1 MRPLQLTMAGFGP
14 YAGVQVLDFDRL
26 GSSGLYLITGDTGA
40 GKTTIFDAITF
51 ALFGEASGN
60 NRDSSMLRSKYAKD
74 DAPTYVELT
83 FSYDGKVYT
92 VNRHPKYERAKTRG
106 TGTTTKPAGAE
117 LTYPDG
123 RQVTKNGEVDAAIRE
138 IIGLTREQFSQ
149 IAMISQGDFRKL
161 LQAETSERQKIFR
174 DIFKTDFYV
183 MLQNQL
189 KERTGEIRTQR
200 EQASQSIQQYINGM
214 TCDEDSVY
222 ALDAQKAKNG
232 ELPVT
237 EVMELLRTLLA
248 EDQKEESQLEAALD
262 TVEKALEQITSKLTQ
277 AETYETNKAVLAKR
291 VAEEAMLTVAFE
303 TAKATLDAAQ
313 KTVPAQEK
321 IQSKIAEME
330 LLLPSYDELDTHTAA
345 LAAAQTD
352 LAGAHAAQESAAKE
366 KNDLTTG
373 ITELRAEQKDLADVS
388 AEKEKLAAQLQQL
401 GDRQKQFVDF
411 LSGMEGLTRE
421 RAELAK
427 RQEDYLKAEEASSE
441 LLREYEVKERAF
453 LREQA
458 GIMASGLTAGMACP
472 VCGSTEHPQL
482 AVLAEDAPAEAD
494 VKKAKA
500 EYDRAQDK
508 TKKASNEAQKL
519 KGTVGTTEEILAKE
533 IDSLIPGISL
543 EDSTKVAEEQ
553 ENLLAVQIKK
563 LDARIAELAKKIARR
578 EELDTLLPE
587 KELLLRAA
595 EETITVKTAEIASL
609 TAKTESSEAQI
620 HALRNKLAF
629 SDKATAE
636 AEISNLREESD
647 KLRQNLKTAETAYN
661 QSKENLAGIRGT
673 IEQLHRQLENGTDI
687 DTEQLQAKKD
697 EYVSQKAVA
706 MAKQKNVH
714 ASISANKSALEGIS
728 SKAAEIEVLDK
739 KYAWMKALSDT
750 ANGSV
755 YGKDKVMLETYIQT
769 TYFERILARANIR
782 LQKMSGGQYDLK
794 RREEADNKK
803 SQSGLEL
810 DIIDHINTT
819 ERSVNTLSGGEAFL
833 ASLALALGLS
843 DEVQM
848 STGIHLD
855 TLFVDEGFG
864 SLDSEALSK
873 AYNTLADRGQPPGGH
888 YLPCSGAEGEDRQAD
903 RGEKRKDRREPGGN
917 VHIEYKSKEMHH
929 PDCWRGASLFAFMH
943 FG

>member
-1 MRPLQLTMAGFGP
+1 MRPLKLKMVGFGP
-14 YAGVQVLDFDRL
+14 YAGVQELDFDRL

-60 NRDSSMLRSKYAKD
+60 NRNPSMLRSKYAKED
-74 DAPTYVELT
+74 MPTRVELT
-83 FSYDGKVYT
+83 FAYSGKVYT
-92 VNRHPKYERAKTRG
+92 VTRNPTYERAKIKG
-106 TGTTTKPAGAE
+106 TGTTTESAGAE

-161 LQAETSERQKIFR
+161 LQADTKERQEIFR

-183 MLQNQL
+183 LLQNQL
-189 KERTGEIRTQR
+189 KEKAGEVRGQR
-200 EQASQSIQQYINGM
+200 DQASQSIRQYINGV

-222 ALDAQKAKNG
+222 ALDVQKAKNG
-232 ELPVT
+232 ELPIT
-237 EVMELLRTLLA
+237 EVMELLRTLLEQDRQA
-248 EDQKEESQLEAALD
+248 ELTLEAELAAA
-262 TVEKALEQITSKLTQ
+262 EKELEQITSQLTQ
-277 AETYETNKAVLAKR
+277 AEEYEAAKTALAKR
-291 VAEEAMLTVAFE
+291 VADEAALSAQLE
-303 TAKATLDAAQ
+303 IARDALSAAQ
-313 KTVPAQEK
+313 ETVPEQEGL
-321 IQSKIAEME
+321 QSRITETE
-330 LLLPSYDELDTHTAA
+330 LLLPSYDELEVYTAA

-366 KNDLTTG
+366 KNNLTTE
-373 ITELRAEQKDLADVS
+373 ITGLRAEQKDLADVS

-411 LSGMEGLTRE
+411 LSGMEGLARE
-421 RAELAK
+421 QAELAK
-427 RQEDYLKAEEASSE
+427 RQEEYLKAEETSSE

-458 GIMASGLTAGMACP
+458 GIMASSLTAGMACP
-472 VCGSTEHPQL
+472 VCGSIEHPHL
-482 AVLAEDAPAEAD
+482 AVLAEDAPTEAD

-508 TKKASNEAQKL
+508 TKKASNEAQKR

-533 IDSLIPGISL
+533 IDSLIPGTPL
-543 EDSTKVAEEQ
+543 EDSAKAAEEQ
-553 ENLLAVQIKK
+553 ENLLAAQIEGLNVQI
-563 LDARIAELAKKIARR
+563 AALAKKMARR
-578 EELDTLLPE
+578 EELDVLLPK

-609 TAKTESSEAQI
+609 TAKTESSEVQI

-673 IEQLHRQLENGTDI
+673 IEQLHKQLENGTDI
-687 DTEQLQAKKD
+687 DAEQLQAKKD

-706 MAKQKNVH
+706 IAKQKNVH

-728 SKAAEIEVLDK
+728 GKAAEIEVLDK

-755 YGKDKVMLETYIQT
+755 SGKDRVMLETYIQT

-873 AYNTLADRGQPPGGH
+873 AYNTLAG
-888 YLPCSGAEGEDRQAD
+888 LTEGNRLVGIISHVVELKEKIDKQIVVKKEKT
-903 RGEKRKDRREPGGN
+903 GESRAT
-917 VHIEYKSKEMHH
+917 II
-929 PDCWRGASLFAFMH
+929 A
-943 FG
+943 

>member
-1 MRPLQLTMAGFGP
+1 MRPLKLKMVGFGP
-14 YAGVQVLDFDRL
+14 YAGVQELDFDRL

-60 NRDSSMLRSKYAKD
+60 NRNPSMLRSKYAKED
-74 DAPTYVELT
+74 MPTRVELT
-83 FSYDGKVYT
+83 FAYSGKVYT
-92 VNRHPKYERAKTRG
+92 VTRNPTYERAKIKG
-106 TGTTTKPAGAE
+106 TGTTTESAGAE

-161 LQAETSERQKIFR
+161 LQADTKERQEIFR
-174 DIFKTDFYV
+174 DIFKTDLYV
-183 MLQNQL
+183 LLQNQL
-189 KERTGEIRTQR
+189 KEKAGEVRGQR
-200 EQASQSIQQYINGM
+200 DQASQSIRQYINGV

-222 ALDAQKAKNG
+222 ALDVQKAKNG
-232 ELPVT
+232 ELPIT
-237 EVMELLRTLLA
+237 EVMELLRTLLEQDRQA
-248 EDQKEESQLEAALD
+248 ELTLEAELAAA
-262 TVEKALEQITSKLTQ
+262 EKELEQITSQLTQ
-277 AETYETNKAVLAKR
+277 AEAYEAAKTALAKR
-291 VAEEAMLTVAFE
+291 VADEAALSAQLE
-303 TAKATLDAAQ
+303 IARDALSAAQ
-313 KTVPAQEK
+313 ETVPEQEGL
-321 IQSKIAEME
+321 QSRITETE
-330 LLLPSYDELDTHTAA
+330 LLLPSYDELEVYTAA

-366 KNDLTTG
+366 KNNLTTE
-373 ITELRAEQKDLADVS
+373 ITGLRAEQKDLADVS

-411 LSGMEGLTRE
+411 LSGMEGLARE
-421 RAELAK
+421 QAELAK

-472 VCGSTEHPQL
+472 VCGSVEHPRL
-482 AVLAEDAPAEAD
+482 AVLAEDAPTEAD
-494 VKKAKA
+494 VKAAKAK
-500 EYDRAQDK
+500 YDTAQRRANE
-508 TKKASNEAQKL
+508 ASNEAQKR

-533 IDSLIPGISL
+533 IDSLIPGTPL
-543 EDSTKVAEEQ
+543 EDSAKAAEEQ
-553 ENLLAVQIKK
+553 ENLLAAQIEGLNVQIAALTKK
-563 LDARIAELAKKIARR
+563 MARR
-578 EELDTLLPE
+578 EELDILLPE

-595 EETITVKTAEIASL
+595 EETIAMKTAEIASL
-609 TAKTESSEAQI
+609 TAKAESSEAQI
-620 HALRNKLAF
+620 HVLRNKLVF

-673 IEQLHRQLENGTDI
+673 IEQLHKQLENGTDI
-687 DTEQLQAKKD
+687 DAEQLQAKKD
-697 EYVSQKAVA
+697 EYVSQKAVS
-706 MAKQKNVH
+706 MAKQKIVH
-714 ASISANKSALEGIS
+714 TRISTNETALQGVSA
-728 SKAAEIEVLDK
+728 KAAEVERLDK
-739 KYAWMKALSDT
+739 KYVWMKALSDT

-755 YGKDKVMLETYIQT
+755 SGKDRVMLETYIQT

-873 AYNTLADRGQPPGGH
+873 AYNTLAGLTEGNRMVGIISH
-888 YLPCSGAEGEDRQAD
+888 VAELKEKIDKQIVVKKEKTGESRA
-903 RGEKRKDRREPGGN
+903 E
-917 VHIEYKSKEMHH
+917 IIM
-929 PDCWRGASLFAFMH
+929 
-943 FG
+943 

>member
-1 MRPLQLTMAGFGP
+1 MRPLKLKMVGFGP
-14 YAGVQVLDFDRL
+14 YAGVQELDFDRL

-60 NRDSSMLRSKYAKD
+60 NRNPSMLRSKYAKED
-74 DAPTYVELT
+74 MPTRVELT
-83 FSYDGKVYT
+83 FAYGGKVYT
-92 VNRHPKYERAKTRG
+92 VTRNPTYERAKTKG
-106 TGTTTKPAGAE
+106 TGTTTESAGAE

-123 RQVTKNGEVDAAIRE
+123 RQITKRGEVDAAIRE
-138 IIGLTREQFSQ
+138 IVGLTREQFSQ

-189 KERTGEIRTQR
+189 KEKAGEVRGQR
-200 EQASQSIQQYINGM
+200 DQASQSIRQYINGV

-237 EVMELLRTLLA
+237 EVIELFRTLLEQDQQA
-248 EDQKEESQLEAALD
+248 ELALEAELAA
-262 TVEKALEQITSKLTQ
+262 VEKELEQITSQLTQ
-277 AETYETNKAVLAKR
+277 AEAYEAAKTALAER
-291 VAEEAMLTVAFE
+291 VAEETMLTVALE
-303 TAKATLDAAQ
+303 TAKAALDAAQ
-313 KTVPAQEK
+313 KTVPEQEK
-321 IQSKIAEME
+321 LQSKIAEME

-366 KNDLTTG
+366 KNDLTIG

-388 AEKEKLAAQLQQL
+388 AEKEKLAARLQQL

-458 GIMASGLTAGMACP
+458 GIMASGLTAGMPCP
-472 VCGSTEHPQL
+472 VCGSVEHPQL
-482 AVLAEDAPAEAD
+482 AVLAEDAPTEAN
-494 VKKAKA
+494 VKAAKAK
-500 EYDRAQDK
+500 YDTAQRRANE
-508 TKKASNEAQKL
+508 ASNEAQKR
-519 KGTVGTTEEILAKE
+519 KGMVDTTEGALAKE
-533 IDSLIPGISL
+533 LDSLIPGISL
-543 EDSTKVAEEQ
+543 ADGAKAAEEQ
-553 ENLLAVQIKK
+553 ENLLAMQIEGLNVQIAALTKK
-563 LDARIAELAKKIARR
+563 MARR
-578 EELDTLLPE
+578 EELDILLPE

-595 EETITVKTAEIASL
+595 EETIAMKTAEIASL
-609 TAKTESSEAQI
+609 TAKAESSEAQI
-620 HALRNKLAF
+620 HVLRNKLVF

-673 IEQLHRQLENGTDI
+673 IEQLHKQLENGTDI
-687 DTEQLQAKKD
+687 DAEQLQAKKD
-697 EYVSQKAVA
+697 EYVSQKAVS
-706 MAKQKNVH
+706 MAKQKIVH
-714 ASISANKSALEGIS
+714 TRISTNETALQGVSA
-728 SKAAEIEVLDK
+728 KAAEVERLDK
-739 KYAWMKALSDT
+739 KYVWMKALSDT

-755 YGKDKVMLETYIQT
+755 SGKDRVMLETYIQT

-794 RREEADNKK
+794 RREKADNKQ
-803 SQSGLEL
+803 SLSGLEL

-873 AYNTLADRGQPPGGH
+873 AYNTLAGLTEGNRLVGIISH
-888 YLPCSGAEGEDRQAD
+888 VAELKEKIDKQIVVKKEKTGESRAT
-903 RGEKRKDRREPGGN
+903 
-917 VHIEYKSKEMHH
+917 II
-929 PDCWRGASLFAFMH
+929 A
-943 FG
+943 

>member
-1 MRPLQLTMAGFGP
+1 MRPLKLKMVGFGP
-14 YAGVQVLDFDRL
+14 YAGVQELDFDRL

-60 NRDSSMLRSKYAKD
+60 NRNPSMLRSKYAKED
-74 DAPTYVELT
+74 MPTRVELT
-83 FSYDGKVYT
+83 FAYGGKVYT
-92 VNRHPKYERAKTRG
+92 VTRNPTYERAKIKG
-106 TGTTTKPAGAE
+106 TGTTTESAGAE

-161 LQAETSERQKIFR
+161 LQADTKERQEIFR
-174 DIFKTDFYV
+174 DIFKTDLYV
-183 MLQNQL
+183 LLQNQL
-189 KERTGEIRTQR
+189 KEKAGEVRGQR
-200 EQASQSIQQYINGM
+200 DQASQSIRQYINGV

-237 EVMELLRTLLA
+237 EVIELFRTLLEQDRQA
-248 EDQKEESQLEAALD
+248 ELALEAELAA
-262 TVEKALEQITSKLTQ
+262 VEKELEQITSQLTQ
-277 AETYETNKAVLAKR
+277 AEAYEAAKTVLAER
-291 VAEEAMLTVAFE
+291 VAEEAALSAQLE
-303 TAKATLDAAQ
+303 IARDALSAAQ
-313 KTVPAQEK
+313 ETVPEQEGM
-321 IQSKIAEME
+321 QSRITETE
-330 LLLPSYDELDTHTAA
+330 LLLPSYDELEAYRAA
-345 LAAAQTD
+345 RAAAQAE
-352 LAGAHAAQESAAKE
+352 LAKAQTTQENAVKE
-366 KNDLTTG
+366 KNNLTTE
-373 ITELRAEQKDLADVS
+373 ITGLRTEQKDLADVS

-411 LSGMEGLTRE
+411 LSGMEGLARE
-421 RAELAK
+421 QAELAK
-427 RQEDYLKAEEASSE
+427 RQEEYLKAEETSSE

-458 GIMASGLTAGMACP
+458 GIMASSLTAGMACP
-472 VCGSTEHPQL
+472 VCGSIEHPHL
-482 AVLAEDAPAEAD
+482 AVLAEDAPTEAD

-500 EYDRAQDK
+500 KYDTAQRRANE
-508 TKKASNEAQKL
+508 ASNEAQKR
-519 KGTVGTTEEILAKE
+519 KGIVDTTEEALAKE
-533 IDSLIPGISL
+533 LDSLIPGISL
-543 EDSTKVAEEQ
+543 ADGAKAAEEQ
-553 ENLLAVQIKK
+553 ENLLAVQIEGLNVQIVALTKK
-563 LDARIAELAKKIARR
+563 MARR
-578 EELDTLLPE
+578 EELDVLLPK

-609 TAKTESSEAQI
+609 TAKAESSEAQI

-629 SDKATAE
+629 PDKAAAE
-636 AEISNLREESD
+636 AEISALRAESD
-647 KLRQNLKTAETAYN
+647 KLRQNLQTAETAHN
-661 QSKENLAGIRGT
+661 QCKENLAGVRGT
-673 IEQLHRQLENGTDI
+673 IEQLHKQLEGGVDI
-687 DTEQLQAKKD
+687 DTVQLRTKKD
-697 EYVSQKAVA
+697 EYAAQKTVV
-706 MAKQKNVH
+706 MAKQKIVH
-714 ASISANKSALEGIS
+714 TRISANETALQGVSA
-728 SKAAEIEVLDK
+728 KAAEVERLDK
-739 KYAWMKALSDT
+739 KYVWMKALSDT

-755 YGKDKVMLETYIQT
+755 SGKDRVMLETYIQT

-794 RREEADNKK
+794 RREKADNKQ

-864 SLDSEALSK
+864 SLDSESLSK
-873 AYNTLADRGQPPGGH
+873 AYSTLAGLTEGNRLVGIISH
-888 YLPCSGAEGEDRQAD
+888 VAELKEKIDKQIVVKKEKTGESRA
-903 RGEKRKDRREPGGN
+903 ELC
-917 VHIEYKSKEMHH
+917 I
-929 PDCWRGASLFAFMH
+929 
-943 FG
+943 

>member
-1 MRPLQLTMAGFGP
+1 MRPLKLKMVGFGP
-14 YAGVQVLDFDRL
+14 YAGVQELDFDCL

-60 NRDSSMLRSKYAKD
+60 NRNPSMLRSKYAKED
-74 DAPTYVELT
+74 MPTRVELT
-83 FSYDGKVYT
+83 FAYSGKVYT
-92 VNRHPKYERAKTRG
+92 VTRNPTYERAKTKG
-106 TGTTTKPAGAE
+106 TGTTTESAGAE

-123 RQVTKNGEVDAAIRE
+123 RQITKRGEVDAAIRE
-138 IIGLTREQFSQ
+138 IVGLTREQFSQ

-189 KERTGEIRTQR
+189 KEKAGEVRGQR
-200 EQASQSIQQYINGM
+200 DQASQSIRQYINGV

-237 EVMELLRTLLA
+237 EVIELFRTLLEQDRQA
-248 EDQKEESQLEAALD
+248 ELALEADLAA
-262 TVEKALEQITSKLTQ
+262 VEKELEQITSQLTQ
-277 AETYETNKAVLAKR
+277 AEAYEAAKTVLAER
-291 VAEEAMLTVAFE
+291 VAEEAALSAQLE
-303 TAKATLDAAQ
+303 IARDALSAAQ
-313 KTVPAQEK
+313 ETVPEQEGM
-321 IQSKIAEME
+321 QSRITETE
-330 LLLPSYDELDTHTAA
+330 LLLPSYDELEAYRAA
-345 LAAAQTD
+345 RAAAQAE
-352 LAGAHAAQESAAKE
+352 LAKAQTTQENAAKE
-366 KNDLTTG
+366 KNDLTTE
-373 ITELRAEQKDLADVS
+373 ITGLRREQKDLADVS

-411 LSGMEGLTRE
+411 LSGMEGLARE
-421 RAELAK
+421 QAELAK
-427 RQEDYLKAEEASSE
+427 RQEDYLKAEETSSE
-441 LLREYEVKERAF
+441 LLREYEVQERAF

-458 GIMASGLTAGMACP
+458 GIMASSLTAGMACP
-472 VCGSTEHPQL
+472 VCGSIEHPHL
-482 AVLAEDAPAEAD
+482 AVLAEDAPTEAD

-533 IDSLIPGISL
+533 IDSLIPGTPL
-543 EDSTKVAEEQ
+543 EDSAKAAEEQ
-553 ENLLAVQIKK
+553 ENLLAAQIEGLNVQIAALTKK
-563 LDARIAELAKKIARR
+563 MVRR
-578 EELDTLLPE
+578 EELDVLLPK

-609 TAKTESSEAQI
+609 TAKAESSEAQI

-629 SDKATAE
+629 PDKAAAE
-636 AEISNLREESD
+636 AEISALRAESD
-647 KLRQNLKTAETAYN
+647 KLRQNLQTAETAHN
-661 QSKENLAGIRGT
+661 QCKENLAGVRGT
-673 IEQLHRQLENGTDI
+673 IEQLHKQLEGGVDI
-687 DTEQLQAKKD
+687 DTVQLRTKKD
-697 EYVSQKAVA
+697 EYAAQKAVV
-706 MAKQKNVH
+706 MAKQKIVH
-714 ASISANKSALEGIS
+714 TRISANETALQGVSA
-728 SKAAEIEVLDK
+728 KAAEVERLDK
-739 KYAWMKALSDT
+739 KYVWMKALSDT

-755 YGKDKVMLETYIQT
+755 SGKDRVMLETYIQT

-794 RREEADNKK
+794 RREKADNKQ

-864 SLDSEALSK
+864 SLDSESLSK
-873 AYNTLADRGQPPGGH
+873 AYNTLAGLTEGNRLVGIISH
-888 YLPCSGAEGEDRQAD
+888 VAELKEKIDKQIVVKKEKTGESRA
-903 RGEKRKDRREPGGN
+903 EII
-917 VHIEYKSKEMHH
+917 V
-929 PDCWRGASLFAFMH
+929 
-943 FG
+943 

>member
-1 MRPLQLTMAGFGP
+1 MRPLKLKMVGFGP
-14 YAGVQVLDFDRL
+14 YAGVQELDFDRL

-60 NRDSSMLRSKYAKD
+60 NRNPSMLRSKYAKED
-74 DAPTYVELT
+74 MPTRVELT
-83 FSYDGKVYT
+83 FAYSGKVYT
-92 VNRHPKYERAKTRG
+92 VTRNPTYERAKIKG
-106 TGTTTKPAGAE
+106 TGTTTESAGAE

-161 LQAETSERQKIFR
+161 LQADTKERQEIFR
-174 DIFKTDFYV
+174 DIFKTDLYV
-183 MLQNQL
+183 LLQNQL
-189 KERTGEIRTQR
+189 KEKAGEVRGQR
-200 EQASQSIQQYINGM
+200 DQASQSIRQYINGV

-237 EVMELLRTLLA
+237 EVIELFRTLLEQDRQA
-248 EDQKEESQLEAALD
+248 ELALEADLAA
-262 TVEKALEQITSKLTQ
+262 VEKELEQITSQLTQ
-277 AETYETNKAVLAKR
+277 AEAYESAKTVLAER
-291 VAEEAMLTVAFE
+291 VAEEAALSAQLE
-303 TAKATLDAAQ
+303 IARDALSAAQ
-313 KTVPAQEK
+313 ETVPEQEGL
-321 IQSKIAEME
+321 QSRITETE
-330 LLLPSYDELDTHTAA
+330 LLLPSYDELEAYRAA
-345 LAAAQTD
+345 RAAAQAE
-352 LAGAHAAQESAAKE
+352 LAKAQTTQENAVKE
-366 KNDLTTG
+366 KNDLTTE
-373 ITELRAEQKDLADVS
+373 ITGLRTEQKDLADVS

-411 LSGMEGLTRE
+411 LSGMEGLARE
-421 RAELAK
+421 QAELAK

-458 GIMASGLTAGMACP
+458 GIMASSLTAGMACP
-472 VCGSTEHPQL
+472 VCGSIEHPHP
-482 AVLAEDAPAEAD
+482 AVLAEDAPTEAD
-494 VKKAKA
+494 VKAAKA

-543 EDSTKVAEEQ
+543 EDSTKAAEEQ
-553 ENLLAVQIKK
+553 ENLLAVQIEG
-563 LDARIAELAKKIARR
+563 LNVQIAALAKKMARR
-578 EELDTLLPE
+578 EELDVLLPK

-609 TAKTESSEAQI
+609 TAKAESSEAQI

-629 SDKATAE
+629 PDKAAAE
-636 AEISNLREESD
+636 AEISALRAESD
-647 KLRQNLKTAETAYN
+647 KLRQNLQTAETAHN
-661 QSKENLAGIRGT
+661 QCKENLAGVRGT
-673 IEQLHRQLENGTDI
+673 IEQLHKQLEGGVDI
-687 DTEQLQAKKD
+687 DTVQLRTKKD
-697 EYVSQKAVA
+697 EYAAQKTVV
-706 MAKQKNVH
+706 MAKQKIVH
-714 ASISANKSALEGIS
+714 TRISTNETALQGVSA
-728 SKAAEIEVLDK
+728 KAAEVERLDK
-739 KYAWMKALSDT
+739 KYVWMKALSDT

-794 RREEADNKK
+794 RREKADNKQ
-803 SQSGLEL
+803 SLSGLEL

-873 AYNTLADRGQPPGGH
+873 AYNTLAGLTEGNRLVGIISH
-888 YLPCSGAEGEDRQAD
+888 VAELKEKIDKQIVVKKEKTGESRA
-903 RGEKRKDRREPGGN
+903 
-917 VHIEYKSKEMHH
+917 EM
-929 PDCWRGASLFAFMH
+929 CI
-943 FG
+943 

>member
-1 MRPLQLTMAGFGP
+1 MRPLKLKMVGFGP
-14 YAGVQVLDFDRL
+14 YAGVQELDFDRL

-60 NRDSSMLRSKYAKD
+60 NRNPSMLRSKYAKED
-74 DAPTYVELT
+74 MPTRVELT
-83 FSYDGKVYT
+83 FAYSGKVYT
-92 VNRHPKYERAKTRG
+92 VTRNPTYERAKIKG
-106 TGTTTKPAGAE
+106 TGTTTKSAGAE

-161 LQAETSERQKIFR
+161 LQADTKERQEIFR
-174 DIFKTDFYV
+174 DIFKTDLYV
-183 MLQNQL
+183 LLQNQL
-189 KERTGEIRTQR
+189 KEKAGEVRGQR
-200 EQASQSIQQYINGM
+200 DQASQSIRQYINGV

-237 EVMELLRTLLA
+237 EVIELFRTLLEQDRQA
-248 EDQKEESQLEAALD
+248 ELALEAELAA
-262 TVEKALEQITSKLTQ
+262 VEKELEQITSQLTQ
-277 AETYETNKAVLAKR
+277 AEAYEAAKTVLAER
-291 VAEEAMLTVAFE
+291 VAEEAMLTVALE
-303 TAKATLDAAQ
+303 TAKAALDAAQ
-313 KTVPAQEK
+313 KTVPEQEK
-321 IQSKIAEME
+321 LQSKIAEME

-411 LSGMEGLTRE
+411 LSGMEGLARE
-421 RAELAK
+421 QAELAK

-472 VCGSTEHPQL
+472 VCGSTEHPHL
-482 AVLAEDAPAEAD
+482 AVLAEDAPTEMD

-533 IDSLIPGISL
+533 IDGLIPGISL
-543 EDSTKVAEEQ
+543 EDSTKAAEEQ

-578 EELDTLLPE
+578 EELDALLPE

-595 EETITVKTAEIASL
+595 EETIAMKTAEIASL
-609 TAKTESSEAQI
+609 TAKAESSEAQI
-620 HALRNKLAF
+620 HVLRDKLAF
-629 SDKATAE
+629 PDKAAAE
-636 AEISNLREESD
+636 AEIGALREESD
-647 KLRQNLKTAETAYN
+647 KLRQNLKTAETAHN
-661 QSKENLAGIRGT
+661 QCKEKLAGVRGT
-673 IEQLHRQLENGTDI
+673 IEQLHKQLEGGVDI
-687 DTEQLQAKKD
+687 NTVQLRTKKD
-697 EYVSQKAVA
+697 EYAAQKTVV
-706 MAKQKNVH
+706 MAKQKIVH
-714 ASISANKSALEGIS
+714 TRISTNETALQGVSA
-728 SKAAEIEVLDK
+728 KAAEVERLDK
-739 KYAWMKALSDT
+739 KYVWMKALSDT

-864 SLDSEALSK
+864 SLDSEALNK
-873 AYNTLADRGQPPGGH
+873 AYNTLAGLTEGNRLVGIISH
-888 YLPCSGAEGEDRQAD
+888 VAELKEKIDKQIVVKKEKTGESRA
-903 RGEKRKDRREPGGN
+903 EII
-917 VHIEYKSKEMHH
+917 V
-929 PDCWRGASLFAFMH
+929 
-943 FG
+943 

>member
-1 MRPLQLTMAGFGP
+1 MRPLKLKMVGFGP
-14 YAGVQVLDFDRL
+14 YAGVQELDFDRL

-40 GKTTIFDAITF
+40 GKATIFDAITF

-60 NRDSSMLRSKYAKD
+60 NRNPSMLRSKYAKED
-74 DAPTYVELT
+74 MPTKVELT
-83 FSYDGKVYT
+83 FAYSGKVYT
-92 VNRHPKYERAKTRG
+92 VTRNPTYERAKIKG
-106 TGTTTKPAGAE
+106 TGTTTESAGAE

-161 LQAETSERQKIFR
+161 LQADTKERQEIFR
-174 DIFKTDFYV
+174 DIFKTDLYV
-183 MLQNQL
+183 LLQNQL
-189 KERTGEIRTQR
+189 KEKAGEVRGQR
-200 EQASQSIQQYINGM
+200 DQASQSIRQYINGV

-237 EVMELLRTLLA
+237 EIIELFRALLEQDRQA
-248 EDQKEESQLEAALD
+248 ELALEAELAA
-262 TVEKALEQITSKLTQ
+262 VEKELEQITSQLTQ
-277 AETYETNKAVLAKR
+277 AEAYEAAKTVLAER
-291 VAEEAMLTVAFE
+291 VAEEAALSAQLE
-303 TAKATLDAAQ
+303 IARDALSAAQ
-313 KTVPAQEK
+313 ETVPEQEGM
-321 IQSKIAEME
+321 QSRITETE
-330 LLLPSYDELDTHTAA
+330 LLLPSYDELEAYRAA
-345 LAAAQTD
+345 RAAAQAE
-352 LAGAHAAQESAAKE
+352 LAKAQTTQENAVKE
-366 KNDLTTG
+366 KNDLTTE
-373 ITELRAEQKDLADVS
+373 ITGLRTEQKDLADVS

-411 LSGMEGLTRE
+411 LSGMEGLARE
-421 RAELAK
+421 QAELAK
-427 RQEDYLKAEEASSE
+427 RQEGYLKAEEASSE

-472 VCGSTEHPQL
+472 VCGSVEHPRL
-482 AVLAEDAPAEAD
+482 AVLAEDAPTEAD
-494 VKKAKA
+494 VKAAKA

-533 IDSLIPGISL
+533 LDSLIPGISL
-543 EDSTKVAEEQ
+543 ADGAKAAEEQ
-553 ENLLAVQIKK
+553 ENLLAVQIEGLNVQIVALTKK
-563 LDARIAELAKKIARR
+563 MARR
-578 EELDTLLPE
+578 EELDVLLPK

-609 TAKTESSEAQI
+609 TAKAESSEAQI

-629 SDKATAE
+629 PDKAAAE
-636 AEISNLREESD
+636 AEISALRAESD
-647 KLRQNLKTAETAYN
+647 KLRQNLQTAETAHN
-661 QSKENLAGIRGT
+661 QCKENLAGVRGT
-673 IEQLHRQLENGTDI
+673 IEQLHKQLEGGVDI
-687 DTEQLQAKKD
+687 DTVQLRTKKD
-697 EYVSQKAVA
+697 EYAAQKTVV
-706 MAKQKNVH
+706 MAKQKIVH
-714 ASISANKSALEGIS
+714 TRISANETALQGVSA
-728 SKAAEIEVLDK
+728 KAAEVERLDK
-739 KYAWMKALSDT
+739 KYVWMKALSDT

-755 YGKDKVMLETYIQT
+755 SGKDRVMLETYIQT

-873 AYNTLADRGQPPGGH
+873 AYNTLAGLTEGNRLVGIISH
-888 YLPCSGAEGEDRQAD
+888 VAELKEKIDKQIVVKKEKTGESRA
-903 RGEKRKDRREPGGN
+903 E
-917 VHIEYKSKEMHH
+917 IIM
-929 PDCWRGASLFAFMH
+929 
-943 FG
+943 

>member
-106 TGTTTKPAGAE
+106 TGTTTKPAGAK

-873 AYNTLADRGQPPGGH
+873 AYNTLTGLTEGNRLVGIISH
-888 YLPCSGAEGEDRQAD
+888 VAELKEKIDKQIVVKKEKTGESRA
-903 RGEKRKDRREPGGN
+903 
-917 VHIEYKSKEMHH
+917 EM
-929 PDCWRGASLFAFMH
+929 CI
-943 FG
+943 

>member
-1 MRPLQLTMAGFGP
+1 MRPLKLKMVGFGP
-14 YAGVQVLDFDRL
+14 YAGVQELDFDRL

-60 NRDSSMLRSKYAKD
+60 NRNPSMLRSKYAKED
-74 DAPTYVELT
+74 MPTRVELT
-83 FSYDGKVYT
+83 FAYSGKVYT
-92 VNRHPKYERAKTRG
+92 VTRNPTYERAKIKG
-106 TGTTTKPAGAE
+106 TGTTTESAGAE

-161 LQAETSERQKIFR
+161 LQADTKERQEIFR
-174 DIFKTDFYV
+174 DIFKTDLYV
-183 MLQNQL
+183 LLQNQL
-189 KERTGEIRTQR
+189 KEKAGEVRGQR
-200 EQASQSIQQYINGM
+200 DQASQSIRQYINGV

-237 EVMELLRTLLA
+237 EVIELFRALLEQDRQA
-248 EDQKEESQLEAALD
+248 ELALEAELAA
-262 TVEKALEQITSKLTQ
+262 VEKELEQITSQLTQ
-277 AETYETNKAVLAKR
+277 AEAYEAAKTVLAER
-291 VAEEAMLTVAFE
+291 VAEEAALSAQLE
-303 TAKATLDAAQ
+303 IARDALSAAQ
-313 KTVPAQEK
+313 ETVPEQEGM
-321 IQSKIAEME
+321 QSKITETE
-330 LLLPSYDELDTHTAA
+330 LLLPSYDELEAYRAA
-345 LAAAQTD
+345 RAAAQAE
-352 LAGAHAAQESAAKE
+352 LAKAQTTQENAVKE
-366 KNDLTTG
+366 KNDLTTE
-373 ITELRAEQKDLADVS
+373 ITGLRTEQKDLADVS

-411 LSGMEGLTRE
+411 LSGMEGLARE
-421 RAELAK
+421 QAELAK
-427 RQEDYLKAEEASSE
+427 RQEGYLKAEEASSE

-472 VCGSTEHPQL
+472 VCGSVEHPRL
-482 AVLAEDAPAEAD
+482 AVLAEDAPTEAD
-494 VKKAKA
+494 VKAAKA

-533 IDSLIPGISL
+533 LDILIPGISL
-543 EDSTKVAEEQ
+543 ADGAKAAEEQ
-553 ENLLAVQIKK
+553 ENLLAVQIEGLNVQIVALTKK
-563 LDARIAELAKKIARR
+563 MARR
-578 EELDTLLPE
+578 EELDVLLPK

-609 TAKTESSEAQI
+609 TAKAESSEAQI

-629 SDKATAE
+629 PDKAAAE
-636 AEISNLREESD
+636 AEISALRAESD
-647 KLRQNLKTAETAYN
+647 KLRQNLQTAETAHN
-661 QSKENLAGIRGT
+661 QCKENLAGVRGT
-673 IEQLHRQLENGTDI
+673 IEQLHKQLEGGVDI
-687 DTEQLQAKKD
+687 DTVQLRTKKD
-697 EYVSQKAVA
+697 EYAAQKTVV
-706 MAKQKNVH
+706 MAKQKIVH
-714 ASISANKSALEGIS
+714 TRISANETALQGVSA
-728 SKAAEIEVLDK
+728 KAAEVERLDK
-739 KYAWMKALSDT
+739 KYVWMKALSDT

-755 YGKDKVMLETYIQT
+755 SGKDRVMLETYIQT

-873 AYNTLADRGQPPGGH
+873 AYNTLAGLTEGNRLVGIISH
-888 YLPCSGAEGEDRQAD
+888 VAELKEKIDKQIVVKKEKTGESRA
-903 RGEKRKDRREPGGN
+903 E
-917 VHIEYKSKEMHH
+917 IIM
-929 PDCWRGASLFAFMH
+929 
-943 FG
+943 

>member
-1 MRPLQLTMAGFGP
+1 MRPLKLKMVGFGP
-14 YAGVQVLDFDRL
+14 YAGVQELDFDRL

-60 NRDSSMLRSKYAKD
+60 NRNPSMLRSKYAKED
-74 DAPTYVELT
+74 MPTRVELT
-83 FSYDGKVYT
+83 FAYSGKVYT
-92 VNRHPKYERAKTRG
+92 VTRNPTYERAKIKG
-106 TGTTTKPAGAE
+106 TGTTTKSAGAE

-161 LQAETSERQKIFR
+161 LQADTKERQEIFR
-174 DIFKTDFYV
+174 DIFKTDLYV
-183 MLQNQL
+183 LLQNQL
-189 KERTGEIRTQR
+189 KEKAGEVRGQR
-200 EQASQSIQQYINGM
+200 DQVSQSIRQYINGV

-237 EVMELLRTLLA
+237 EVIELFRTLLEQDRQA
-248 EDQKEESQLEAALD
+248 ELALEAELAA
-262 TVEKALEQITSKLTQ
+262 VEKELEQITSQLTQ
-277 AETYETNKAVLAKR
+277 AESYEAAKTVLAER
-291 VAEEAMLTVAFE
+291 VAEEAMLTVALE
-303 TAKATLDAAQ
+303 TAKAALDVAQ
-313 KTVPAQEK
+313 KTVPEQEK
-321 IQSKIAEME
+321 LQSKIAEME

-366 KNDLTTG
+366 KNDLTTE
-373 ITELRAEQKDLADVS
+373 ITGLRAEQKDLADVS

-411 LSGMEGLTRE
+411 LSGMEGLARE
-421 RAELAK
+421 QAELAK

-472 VCGSTEHPQL
+472 VCGSIEHPHL
-482 AVLAEDAPAEAD
+482 AVLAEDAPTEVD

-519 KGTVGTTEEILAKE
+519 KGTVGTTEEILARE

-543 EDSTKVAEEQ
+543 EDSTKAAEEQ

-563 LDARIAELAKKIARR
+563 LDARIAKLAKKIARR
-578 EELDTLLPE
+578 EELDALLPE

-595 EETITVKTAEIASL
+595 EETIAMKTAEIASL
-609 TAKTESSEAQI
+609 TAKAESSEAQI
-620 HALRNKLAF
+620 HVLRDKLAF
-629 SDKATAE
+629 PDKAAAE
-636 AEISNLREESD
+636 AEIGALREESD
-647 KLRQNLKTAETAYN
+647 KLRQNLKTAETAHN
-661 QSKENLAGIRGT
+661 QCKEKLAGVRGT
-673 IEQLHRQLENGTDI
+673 IEQLHKQLEGGVDI
-687 DTEQLQAKKD
+687 DTVQLRTKKD
-697 EYVSQKAVA
+697 EYAAQKTVV
-706 MAKQKNVH
+706 MAKQKIVH
-714 ASISANKSALEGIS
+714 TRISTNETALQGVSA
-728 SKAAEIEVLDK
+728 KAAEVERLDK
-739 KYAWMKALSDT
+739 KYVWMKALSDT

-873 AYNTLADRGQPPGGH
+873 AYNTLAGLTEGNRLVGIISH
-888 YLPCSGAEGEDRQAD
+888 VAELKEKIDKQIVVKKEKTGESRA
-903 RGEKRKDRREPGGN
+903 EII
-917 VHIEYKSKEMHH
+917 V
-929 PDCWRGASLFAFMH
+929 
-943 FG
+943 

>member
-1 MRPLQLTMAGFGP
+1 MRPLKLTMAGFGP
-14 YAGVQVLDFDRL
+14 YAGVQVLDFDCL

-60 NRDSSMLRSKYAKD
+60 NRDSTMLRSKYAKD

-83 FSYDGKVYT
+83 FAYGGKVYT
-92 VNRHPKYERAKTRG
+92 VTRNPAYERAKTRG
-106 TGTTTKPAGAE
+106 TGTTTELAGAE
-117 LTYPDG
+117 LTCPDG
-123 RQVTKNGEVDAAIRE
+123 RQVTKKGEVDAAIRE

-161 LQAETSERQKIFR
+161 LQADTKERQKIFR

-183 MLQNQL
+183 LLQNQL
-189 KERTGEIRTQR
+189 KESTGEIRTQR

-222 ALDAQKAKNG
+222 ALDVQKAKNG

-237 EVMELLRTLLA
+237 EVIELFRTLLEQDRQA
-248 EDQKEESQLEAALD
+248 ELALEAELAAA
-262 TVEKALEQITSKLTQ
+262 EKELEQITSQLTQ
-277 AETYETNKAVLAKR
+277 AEAYEAAKTALAKR

-303 TAKATLDAAQ
+303 TAKVTLDAAQ

-321 IQSKIAEME
+321 LQSKIAEME

-366 KNDLTTG
+366 KNNLTTE
-373 ITELRAEQKDLADVS
+373 ITGLRTEQKDLVDVS

-411 LSGMEGLTRE
+411 LSGMEGLARE
-421 RAELAK
+421 QAELAK
-427 RQEDYLKAEEASSE
+427 RQEEYLKAEETSSE
-441 LLREYEVKERAF
+441 LLREYEVRERAF

-458 GIMASGLTAGMACP
+458 GIMASGLTAGMPCP
-472 VCGSTEHPQL
+472 VCGSVEHPQL
-482 AVLAEDAPAEAD
+482 AVLAEDAPTEAD
-494 VKKAKA
+494 VKAAKAK
-500 EYDRAQDK
+500 YDTAQRRANE
-508 TKKASNEAQKL
+508 ASNEAQKR
-519 KGTVGTTEEILAKE
+519 KGMVDTTEEILAKE
-533 IDSLIPGISL
+533 IDSLIPGTPL
-543 EDSTKVAEEQ
+543 EDSAKAAEEQ
-553 ENLLAVQIKK
+553 ENLLAAQIGGLNVQI
-563 LDARIAELAKKIARR
+563 AALAKKMARR
-578 EELDTLLPE
+578 EELDVLLPK

-609 TAKTESSEAQI
+609 TAKAESSEAQI
-620 HALRNKLAF
+620 HVLQDKLAF
-629 SDKATAE
+629 PDKAAAE

-673 IEQLHRQLENGTDI
+673 IEQLHKQLENGTDI
-687 DTEQLQAKKD
+687 DAEQLQAKKD
-697 EYVSQKAVA
+697 EYVSQKAVS

-728 SKAAEIEVLDK
+728 GKAAEIEVLDK

-755 YGKDKVMLETYIQT
+755 SGKDRVMLETYIQT

-803 SQSGLEL
+803 SAAS
-810 DIIDHINTT
+810 I
-819 ERSVNTLSGGEAFL
+819 RSPAAKHFL
-833 ASLALALGLS
+833 LLWRWLWGCPMRCRCPPVSIWIRFLWTRVLAHWIPRPSA
-843 DEVQM
+843 
-848 STGIHLD
+848 
-855 TLFVDEGFG
+855 
-864 SLDSEALSK
+864 
-873 AYNTLADRGQPPGGH
+873 
-888 YLPCSGAEGEDRQAD
+888 
-903 RGEKRKDRREPGGN
+903 RRIT
-917 VHIEYKSKEMHH
+917 H
-929 PDCWRGASLFAFMH
+929 WRG
-943 FG
+943 

>member
-1 MRPLQLTMAGFGP
+1 MRPLKLKMVGFGP
-14 YAGVQVLDFDRL
+14 YAGVQELDFDRL

-60 NRDSSMLRSKYAKD
+60 NRNPSMLRSKYAKED
-74 DAPTYVELT
+74 MPTRVELT
-83 FSYDGKVYT
+83 FAYSGKVYT
-92 VNRHPKYERAKTRG
+92 VTRNPTYERAKIKG
-106 TGTTTKPAGAE
+106 TGTTTESAGAE

-161 LQAETSERQKIFR
+161 LQADTKERQEIFR
-174 DIFKTDFYV
+174 DIFKTDLYV
-183 MLQNQL
+183 LLQNQL
-189 KERTGEIRTQR
+189 KEKAGEVRGQR
-200 EQASQSIQQYINGM
+200 DQASQSIRQYINGV

-237 EVMELLRTLLA
+237 EVIELFRTLLEQDRQA
-248 EDQKEESQLEAALD
+248 ELALEADLAA
-262 TVEKALEQITSKLTQ
+262 VEKELEQITSQLTQ
-277 AETYETNKAVLAKR
+277 AEAYESAKTVLAER
-291 VAEEAMLTVAFE
+291 VAEEAALSAQLE
-303 TAKATLDAAQ
+303 IARDALSAAQ
-313 KTVPAQEK
+313 ETVPEQEGL
-321 IQSKIAEME
+321 QSRITETE
-330 LLLPSYDELDTHTAA
+330 LLLPSYDELEAYRAA
-345 LAAAQTD
+345 RAAAQAE
-352 LAGAHAAQESAAKE
+352 LAKAQTTQENAVKE
-366 KNDLTTG
+366 KNDLTTE
-373 ITELRAEQKDLADVS
+373 ITGLRTEQKDLADVS

-411 LSGMEGLTRE
+411 LSGMEGLARE
-421 RAELAK
+421 QAELAK
-427 RQEDYLKAEEASSE
+427 RQEEYLKAEETSSE

-458 GIMASGLTAGMACP
+458 GIMASSLTAGMACP
-472 VCGSTEHPQL
+472 VCGSIEHPHP
-482 AVLAEDAPAEAD
+482 AVLAEDAPTEAD
-494 VKKAKA
+494 VKAAKAKCDTA
-500 EYDRAQDK
+500 QRRANE
-508 TKKASNEAQKL
+508 ASNEAQKR
-519 KGTVGTTEEILAKE
+519 KGMVDTTEEALAKE
-533 IDSLIPGISL
+533 LDSLIPGISL
-543 EDSTKVAEEQ
+543 ADGAKAAEEQ
-553 ENLLAVQIKK
+553 ENLLAVQIEGLNVQIVALTKK
-563 LDARIAELAKKIARR
+563 MARR
-578 EELDTLLPE
+578 EELDVLLPK

-609 TAKTESSEAQI
+609 TAKAESSEAQI

-629 SDKATAE
+629 PDKAAAE
-636 AEISNLREESD
+636 AEISALRAESD
-647 KLRQNLKTAETAYN
+647 KLRQNLQTAETAHN
-661 QSKENLAGIRGT
+661 QCKENLAGVRGT
-673 IEQLHRQLENGTDI
+673 IEQLHKQLEGGVDI
-687 DTEQLQAKKD
+687 DTVQLRTKKD
-697 EYVSQKAVA
+697 EYAAQKTVV
-706 MAKQKNVH
+706 MAKQKIVH
-714 ASISANKSALEGIS
+714 TRISTNETALQGVSA
-728 SKAAEIEVLDK
+728 KAAEVERLDK
-739 KYAWMKALSDT
+739 KYVWMKALSDT

-755 YGKDKVMLETYIQT
+755 SGKDRVMLETYIQT

-794 RREEADNKK
+794 RREKADNKQ
-803 SQSGLEL
+803 SLSGLEL

-873 AYNTLADRGQPPGGH
+873 AYNTLAGLTEGNRLVGIISH
-888 YLPCSGAEGEDRQAD
+888 VAELKEKIDKQIVVKKEKTGESRA
-903 RGEKRKDRREPGGN
+903 
-917 VHIEYKSKEMHH
+917 EM
-929 PDCWRGASLFAFMH
+929 CI
-943 FG
+943 

>member
-1 MRPLQLTMAGFGP
+1 MRPLKLTMAGFGP

-83 FSYDGKVYT
+83 FSYGGRVYT
-92 VNRHPKYERAKTRG
+92 VTRNPAYERTKTRG
-106 TGTTTKPAGAE
+106 TGTTTELAGAE
-117 LTYPDG
+117 LIYPDG
-123 RQVTKNGEVDAAIRE
+123 RQVTKKGEVDAAIRE

-161 LQAETSERQKIFR
+161 LQADTKERQKIFR

-183 MLQNQL
+183 LLQNQL

-222 ALDAQKAKNG
+222 ALDVQKAKNG
-232 ELPVT
+232 ELPIV
-237 EVMELLRTLLA
+237 EVMELIQTLL
-248 EDQKEESQLEAALD
+248 DQDRQVELDLEAVLAA
-262 TVEKALEQITSKLTQ
+262 VEKELEQITSQLTQ
-277 AETYETNKAVLAKR
+277 AEAYESAKTVLAER
-291 VAEEAMLTVAFE
+291 VAEEAALSAQLE
-303 TAKATLDAAQ
+303 IARDALSAAQ
-313 KTVPAQEK
+313 ETVPEQEGL
-321 IQSKIAEME
+321 QSRITETE
-330 LLLPSYDELDTHTAA
+330 LLLPSYDELEAYRAA
-345 LAAAQTD
+345 RAAAQAE
-352 LAGAHAAQESAAKE
+352 LAKAQTTQENAVKE
-366 KNDLTTG
+366 KNDLTTE
-373 ITELRAEQKDLADVS
+373 ITGLRTEQKDLADVS

-411 LSGMEGLTRE
+411 LSGMEGLARE
-421 RAELAK
+421 KAELAK

-458 GIMASGLTAGMACP
+458 GIMASSLTAGMACP
-472 VCGSTEHPQL
+472 VCGSIEHPHP
-482 AVLAEDAPAEAD
+482 AVLAEDAPTEAD
-494 VKKAKA
+494 VKAAKA

-543 EDSTKVAEEQ
+543 EDSTKAAEEQ
-553 ENLLAVQIKK
+553 ENLLAVQIEG
-563 LDARIAELAKKIARR
+563 LNVQIAALAKKMARR
-578 EELDTLLPE
+578 EELDVLLPK

-609 TAKTESSEAQI
+609 TAKAENSEAQI

-629 SDKATAE
+629 PDKAAAE
-636 AEISNLREESD
+636 AEISALRAESD
-647 KLRQNLKTAETAYN
+647 KLRQNLQTAETAHN
-661 QSKENLAGIRGT
+661 QCKENLAGVRGT
-673 IEQLHRQLENGTDI
+673 IEQLHKQLEGGVDI
-687 DTEQLQAKKD
+687 DTVQLRTKKD
-697 EYVSQKAVA
+697 EYAAQKTVV
-706 MAKQKNVH
+706 MAKQKIVH
-714 ASISANKSALEGIS
+714 TRISANETALQGVSA
-728 SKAAEIEVLDK
+728 KAAEVERLDK
-739 KYAWMKALSDT
+739 KYVWMKALSDT

-794 RREEADNKK
+794 RREKADNKQ

-864 SLDSEALSK
+864 SLDSESLSK
-873 AYNTLADRGQPPGGH
+873 AYSTLTGLTEGNRLVGIISH
-888 YLPCSGAEGEDRQAD
+888 VAELKEKIDKQIVVKKEKTGESRA
-903 RGEKRKDRREPGGN
+903 E
-917 VHIEYKSKEMHH
+917 IIM
-929 PDCWRGASLFAFMH
+929 
-943 FG
+943 

>member
-1 MRPLQLTMAGFGP
+1 MRPLKLKMVGFGP
-14 YAGVQVLDFDRL
+14 YAGVQELDFDRL

-60 NRDSSMLRSKYAKD
+60 NRNPSMLRSKYAKED
-74 DAPTYVELT
+74 MPTRVELT
-83 FSYDGKVYT
+83 FAYSGKVYT
-92 VNRHPKYERAKTRG
+92 VTRNPTYERAKIKG
-106 TGTTTKPAGAE
+106 TGTTTESSGAE

-161 LQAETSERQKIFR
+161 LQADTKERQEIFR
-174 DIFKTDFYV
+174 DIFKTDLYV
-183 MLQNQL
+183 LLQNQL
-189 KERTGEIRTQR
+189 KEKAGEVRGQR
-200 EQASQSIQQYINGM
+200 DQASQSIRQYINGV

-237 EVMELLRTLLA
+237 EVIELFRTLLEQDRQA
-248 EDQKEESQLEAALD
+248 ELALEADLAA
-262 TVEKALEQITSKLTQ
+262 VEKELEQITSQLTQ
-277 AETYETNKAVLAKR
+277 AEAYESAKTVLAER
-291 VAEEAMLTVAFE
+291 VAEEAALSAQLE
-303 TAKATLDAAQ
+303 IARDALSAAQ
-313 KTVPAQEK
+313 ETVPEQEGL
-321 IQSKIAEME
+321 QSRITETE
-330 LLLPSYDELDTHTAA
+330 LLLPSYDELEAYRAA
-345 LAAAQTD
+345 RAAAQAE
-352 LAGAHAAQESAAKE
+352 LAKAQTTQENAVKE
-366 KNDLTTG
+366 KNDLTTE
-373 ITELRAEQKDLADVS
+373 ITGLRTEQKDLADVS

-411 LSGMEGLTRE
+411 LSGMEGLARE
-421 RAELAK
+421 QAELAK

-458 GIMASGLTAGMACP
+458 GIMASSLTAGMACP
-472 VCGSTEHPQL
+472 VCGSIEHPHP
-482 AVLAEDAPAEAD
+482 AVLAEGAPTEAD
-494 VKKAKA
+494 VKAAKA

-543 EDSTKVAEEQ
+543 EDSTKAAEEQ
-553 ENLLAVQIKK
+553 ENLLAVQIEG
-563 LDARIAELAKKIARR
+563 LNVQIAALAKKMARR
-578 EELDTLLPE
+578 EELDVLLPK

-609 TAKTESSEAQI
+609 TAKAENSEAQI

-629 SDKATAE
+629 PDKAAAE
-636 AEISNLREESD
+636 AEISALRAESD
-647 KLRQNLKTAETAYN
+647 KLRQNLQTAETAHN
-661 QSKENLAGIRGT
+661 QCKENLAGVRGT
-673 IEQLHRQLENGTDI
+673 IEQLHKQLEGGVDI
-687 DTEQLQAKKD
+687 DTVQLRTKKD
-697 EYVSQKAVA
+697 EYAAQKTVV
-706 MAKQKNVH
+706 MAKQKIVH
-714 ASISANKSALEGIS
+714 TRISANETALQGVSA
-728 SKAAEIEVLDK
+728 KAAEVERLDK
-739 KYAWMKALSDT
+739 KYVWMKALSDT

-794 RREEADNKK
+794 RREKADNKQ

-864 SLDSEALSK
+864 SLDSESLSK
-873 AYNTLADRGQPPGGH
+873 AYSTLTGLTEGNRLVGIISH
-888 YLPCSGAEGEDRQAD
+888 VAELKEKIDKQIVVKKEKTGESRA
-903 RGEKRKDRREPGGN
+903 E
-917 VHIEYKSKEMHH
+917 IIM
-929 PDCWRGASLFAFMH
+929 
-943 FG
+943 

>member
-1 MRPLQLTMAGFGP
+1 MRPLKLTMAGFGP
-14 YAGVQVLDFDRL
+14 YAGVQVLDFDCL

-60 NRDSSMLRSKYAKD
+60 NRDSTMLRSKYAKD
-74 DAPTYVELT
+74 DAPTRVELT
-83 FSYDGKVYT
+83 FAYGGKVYT
-92 VNRHPKYERAKTRG
+92 VTRNPAYERAKTRG
-106 TGTTTKPAGAE
+106 IGITTELAGAE

-123 RQVTKNGEVDAAIRE
+123 RQVTKKGEVDAAIRE

-161 LQAETSERQKIFR
+161 LQADTKERQKIFR

-183 MLQNQL
+183 LLQNQL

-214 TCDEDSVY
+214 TYDEDSVY
-222 ALDAQKAKNG
+222 ALDVQKAKNG

-237 EVMELLRTLLA
+237 EEMELLRTLLA
-248 EDQKEESQLEAALD
+248 EDQKAESQLEAALD
-262 TVEKALEQITSKLTQ
+262 TVEKALEQITSQLTQ
-277 AETYETNKAVLAKR
+277 AEAYETNKAVLAGR
-291 VAEEAMLTVAFE
+291 VAEEATLTVELE
-303 TAKATLDAAQ
+303 TAKAALDAAQ

-321 IQSKIAEME
+321 LQSKIAEME
-330 LLLPSYDELDTHTAA
+330 LRLPSYDELDTHTAA

-352 LAGAHAAQESAAKE
+352 LAGAHAAQECAAKA
-366 KNDLTTG
+366 KNNLTTE
-373 ITELRAEQKDLADVS
+373 ITGLRTEQKDLADVS
-388 AEKEKLAAQLQQL
+388 AEKEKLAAQRQQL
-401 GDRQKQFVDF
+401 VDRQKQFADF
-411 LSGMEGLTRE
+411 LLGMEGLARE
-421 RAELAK
+421 QAELARK
-427 RQEDYLKAEEASSE
+427 QKEYLKAEEDSSE
-441 LLREYEVKERAF
+441 LLREYEVQERAF

-458 GIMASGLTAGMACP
+458 GIMASGLTAGTACP
-472 VCGSTEHPQL
+472 VCGSTEHPRL
-482 AVLAEDAPAEAD
+482 AVLAEDAPTEAD

-543 EDSTKVAEEQ
+543 EDSTKAAEEQ

-563 LDARIAELAKKIARR
+563 LDAQIAEFAKKIARK
-578 EELDTLLPE
+578 EELDAVLPE
-587 KELLLRAA
+587 KERLLTEA
-595 EETITVKTAEIASL
+595 EKTITVATAEIASL
-609 TAKTESSEAQI
+609 TAKVESSESQI
-620 HALRNKLAF
+620 HTLRSKLAF
-629 SDKATAE
+629 SDKAAAE

-647 KLRQNLKTAETAYN
+647 KLRHNLKTAETAYN

-673 IEQLHRQLENGTDI
+673 IKQLHKQLENGVDI
-687 DTEQLQAKKD
+687 DTEQLQMKKS
-697 EYVSQKAVA
+697 EYAAQKTAA
-706 MAKQKNVH
+706 MAKQKTVH
-714 ASISANKSALEGIS
+714 ARIFANKSALEGIYD
-728 SKAAEIEVLDK
+728 KAAEMEMLDK
-739 KYAWMKALSDT
+739 RYAWMKALSDT

-755 YGKDKVMLETYIQT
+755 FGKDKVMLETYIQT

-794 RREEADNKK
+794 RREKADNKQ

-873 AYNTLADRGQPPGGH
+873 AYNTLAGLTEGNRLVGIISH
-888 YLPCSGAEGEDRQAD
+888 VAELKEKIDKQIVVKKEKTGESRA
-903 RGEKRKDRREPGGN
+903 E
-917 VHIEYKSKEMHH
+917 IIM
-929 PDCWRGASLFAFMH
+929 
-943 FG
+943 

>member
-1 MRPLQLTMAGFGP
+1 MRPLKLKMVGFGP
-14 YAGVQVLDFDRL
+14 YAGVQELDFDRL

-60 NRDSSMLRSKYAKD
+60 NRNPSMLRSKYAKED
-74 DAPTYVELT
+74 MPTRVELT
-83 FSYDGKVYT
+83 FAYSGKVYT
-92 VNRHPKYERAKTRG
+92 VTRNPTYERAKIKG
-106 TGTTTKPAGAE
+106 TETTTKSAGAE

-161 LQAETSERQKIFR
+161 LQADTKERQEIFR
-174 DIFKTDFYV
+174 DIFKTDLYV
-183 MLQNQL
+183 LLQNQL
-189 KERTGEIRTQR
+189 KEKAGEVRGQR
-200 EQASQSIQQYINGM
+200 DQASQSIRQYINGV

-237 EVMELLRTLLA
+237 EVIELFRTLLEQDRQA
-248 EDQKEESQLEAALD
+248 ELALEAELAA
-262 TVEKALEQITSKLTQ
+262 VEKELEQITSQLTQ
-277 AETYETNKAVLAKR
+277 AEAYEAAKTVLAER
-291 VAEEAMLTVAFE
+291 VAEEAMLTVALE
-303 TAKATLDAAQ
+303 TAKAALDVAQ
-313 KTVPAQEK
+313 KTVPEQEK
-321 IQSKIAEME
+321 LQSKIAEME

-411 LSGMEGLTRE
+411 LSGMEGLARE
-421 RAELAK
+421 QAELAK

-472 VCGSTEHPQL
+472 VCGSTEHPHL
-482 AVLAEDAPAEAD
+482 AVLAEDAPTEMD

-533 IDSLIPGISL
+533 IDGLIPGISL
-543 EDSTKVAEEQ
+543 EDSTKAAEEQ

-578 EELDTLLPE
+578 EELDALLPE

-595 EETITVKTAEIASL
+595 EETIAMKTAEIASL
-609 TAKTESSEAQI
+609 TAKAESSEAQI
-620 HALRNKLAF
+620 HVLRDKLAF
-629 SDKATAE
+629 PDKAAAE
-636 AEISNLREESD
+636 AEIGALREESD
-647 KLRQNLKTAETAYN
+647 KLRQNLKTAETAHN
-661 QSKENLAGIRGT
+661 QCKEKLAGVRGT
-673 IEQLHRQLENGTDI
+673 IEQLHKQLEGGVDI
-687 DTEQLQAKKD
+687 DTVQLRTKKD
-697 EYVSQKAVA
+697 EYAAQKTVV
-706 MAKQKNVH
+706 MAKQKIVH
-714 ASISANKSALEGIS
+714 TRISTNETALQGVSA
-728 SKAAEIEVLDK
+728 KAAEVERLDK
-739 KYAWMKALSDT
+739 KYVWMKALSDT

-864 SLDSEALSK
+864 SLDSEALNK
-873 AYNTLADRGQPPGGH
+873 AYNTLAGLTEGNRLVGIISH
-888 YLPCSGAEGEDRQAD
+888 VAELKEKIDKQIVVKKEKTGESRA
-903 RGEKRKDRREPGGN
+903 EII
-917 VHIEYKSKEMHH
+917 V
-929 PDCWRGASLFAFMH
+929 
-943 FG
+943 

>member
-1 MRPLQLTMAGFGP
+1 MRPLKLKMVGFGP
-14 YAGVQVLDFDRL
+14 YAGVQELDFDRL

-106 TGTTTKPAGAE
+106 TGTTTEPAGAE

-161 LQAETSERQKIFR
+161 LQADTKERQKIFR

-183 MLQNQL
+183 LLQNQL
-189 KERTGEIRTQR
+189 KERTGGIRTQR
-200 EQASQSIQQYINGM
+200 ERASQSIQQYINGM

-237 EVMELLRTLLA
+237 EVMELLRALLA
-248 EDQKEESQLEAALD
+248 EDQKAESQLEAALD
-262 TVEKALEQITSKLTQ
+262 TVEKALEQITLQLTQ
-277 AETYETNKAVLAKR
+277 AETYETNKEALAER
-291 VAEEAMLTVAFE
+291 VAEEATLTVELE

-313 KTVPAQEK
+313 ETVPAQEK
-321 IQSKIAEME
+321 LQSKIAEME

-352 LAGAHAAQESAAKE
+352 LSGAHAAQESASKE
-366 KNDLTTG
+366 KNDLTTEIMG
-373 ITELRAEQKDLADVS
+373 LRTEQKDLADVS
-388 AEKEKLAAQLQQL
+388 AENEKLAAQLQQL

-411 LSGMEGLTRE
+411 LSGMEGLARE
-421 RAELAK
+421 QAELAK

-482 AVLAEDAPAEAD
+482 AVLAEDAPTEAD

-543 EDSTKVAEEQ
+543 EDSTKAAEEQ

-578 EELDTLLPE
+578 EELDALLPE

-609 TAKTESSEAQI
+609 TAKAESSEAQI

-629 SDKATAE
+629 PDKAAAE
-636 AEISNLREESD
+636 AEISALRAKVQKLQKALKAAEEGHS
-647 KLRQNLKTAETAYN
+647 QV
-661 QSKENLAGIRGT
+661 KEKQASVHGT
-673 IEQLHRQLENGTDI
+673 IEQLHKQLENGTDI
-687 DTEQLQAKKD
+687 DAEQLQTKKD

-728 SKAAEIEVLDK
+728 GKAAEIEILGK

-873 AYNTLADRGQPPGGH
+873 AYNTLAGLTEGNRLVGIISH
-888 YLPCSGAEGEDRQAD
+888 VAELKEKIDKQIVVKKEKTGESRA
-903 RGEKRKDRREPGGN
+903 
-917 VHIEYKSKEMHH
+917 EM
-929 PDCWRGASLFAFMH
+929 CI
-943 FG
+943 

>member
-189 KERTGEIRTQR
+189 KEKAGEVRGQR
-200 EQASQSIQQYINGM
+200 DQASQSIRQYINGV

-237 EVMELLRTLLA
+237 EVIELFRTLLEQDQQA
-248 EDQKEESQLEAALD
+248 ELALEAELAA
-262 TVEKALEQITSKLTQ
+262 VEKELEQITSQLTQ
-277 AETYETNKAVLAKR
+277 AETYETNKAALAKR

-313 KTVPAQEK
+313 KTVPEQEK
-321 IQSKIAEME
+321 LQSKIAEME

-366 KNDLTTG
+366 KNDLTIG

-388 AEKEKLAAQLQQL
+388 AEKEKLAARLQQL

-411 LSGMEGLTRE
+411 LSGMEGLARE
-421 RAELAK
+421 QAELAK
-427 RQEDYLKAEEASSE
+427 RQEEYLKAEETSSG

-458 GIMASGLTAGMACP
+458 GIMASGLTAGMPCP
-472 VCGSTEHPQL
+472 VCGSVEHPQL
-482 AVLAEDAPAEAD
+482 AVLAEDAPTEAD
-494 VKKAKA
+494 VKAAKAK
-500 EYDRAQDK
+500 YDTAQRRANE
-508 TKKASNEAQKL
+508 ASNEAQKR
-519 KGTVGTTEEILAKE
+519 KGMVDTTEGALAKE
-533 IDSLIPGISL
+533 LDSLIPGISL
-543 EDSTKVAEEQ
+543 ADGAKAAEEQ
-553 ENLLAVQIKK
+553 ENLLAMQIEGLNVQIAALTKK
-563 LDARIAELAKKIARR
+563 MARR
-578 EELDTLLPE
+578 EELDILLPE

-609 TAKTESSEAQI
+609 TAKAESSEAQI
-620 HALRNKLAF
+620 HVLRNKLVF

-673 IEQLHRQLENGTDI
+673 IEQLHKQLENGTDI
-687 DTEQLQAKKD
+687 DAEQLQAKKD
-697 EYVSQKAVA
+697 EYVSQKAVS
-706 MAKQKNVH
+706 MAKQKIVH
-714 ASISANKSALEGIS
+714 TRISTNETALQGVSA
-728 SKAAEIEVLDK
+728 KAAEVERLDK
-739 KYAWMKALSDT
+739 KYVWMKALSDT

-755 YGKDKVMLETYIQT
+755 SGKDRVMLETYIQT

-794 RREEADNKK
+794 RREKADNKQ
-803 SQSGLEL
+803 SLSGLEL

-873 AYNTLADRGQPPGGH
+873 AYNTLAGLTEGNRLVGIISH
-888 YLPCSGAEGEDRQAD
+888 VAELKEKIDKQIVVKKEKTGESRA
-903 RGEKRKDRREPGGN
+903 E
-917 VHIEYKSKEMHH
+917 I
-929 PDCWRGASLFAFMH
+929 CI
-943 FG
+943 

>member
-1 MRPLQLTMAGFGP
+1 
-14 YAGVQVLDFDRL
+14 
-26 GSSGLYLITGDTGA
+26 
-40 GKTTIFDAITF
+40 
-51 ALFGEASGN
+51 
-60 NRDSSMLRSKYAKD
+60 
-74 DAPTYVELT
+74 
-83 FSYDGKVYT
+83 
-92 VNRHPKYERAKTRG
+92 
-106 TGTTTKPAGAE
+106 
-117 LTYPDG
+117 
-123 RQVTKNGEVDAAIRE
+123 
-138 IIGLTREQFSQ
+138 
-149 IAMISQGDFRKL
+149 MISQGDFRKL
-161 LQAETSERQKIFR
+161 LQADTKERQEIFR
-174 DIFKTDFYV
+174 DIFKTDLYV
-183 MLQNQL
+183 LLQNQL
-189 KERTGEIRTQR
+189 KEKAGEVRGQR
-200 EQASQSIQQYINGM
+200 DQASQSIRQYINGV

-237 EVMELLRTLLA
+237 EVIELFRALLEQDRQA
-248 EDQKEESQLEAALD
+248 ELALEADLAA
-262 TVEKALEQITSKLTQ
+262 VEKELEQITSQLTQ
-277 AETYETNKAVLAKR
+277 AEAYESAKTVLAER
-291 VAEEAMLTVAFE
+291 VAEEAALSAQLE
-303 TAKATLDAAQ
+303 IARDALSAAQ
-313 KTVPAQEK
+313 ETVPEQEGL
-321 IQSKIAEME
+321 QSRITETE
-330 LLLPSYDELDTHTAA
+330 LLLPSYDELEAYRAA
-345 LAAAQTD
+345 RAAAQAE
-352 LAGAHAAQESAAKE
+352 LAKAQTTQENAVKE
-366 KNDLTTG
+366 KNDLTTE
-373 ITELRAEQKDLADVS
+373 ITGLRTEQKDLADVS

-411 LSGMEGLTRE
+411 LSGMEGLARE
-421 RAELAK
+421 KAELAK

-458 GIMASGLTAGMACP
+458 GIMASSLTAGMACP
-472 VCGSTEHPQL
+472 VCGSIEHPHL
-482 AVLAEDAPAEAD
+482 AVLAEDAPTEAD

-543 EDSTKVAEEQ
+543 EDSTKAAEEQ
-553 ENLLAVQIKK
+553 ENLLAVQIEG
-563 LDARIAELAKKIARR
+563 LNVQIAALAKKMARR
-578 EELDTLLPE
+578 EELDVLLPK

-609 TAKTESSEAQI
+609 TAKAENSEAQI

-629 SDKATAE
+629 PDKAAAE
-636 AEISNLREESD
+636 AEISALRAESD
-647 KLRQNLKTAETAYN
+647 KLRQNLQTAETAYN
-661 QSKENLAGIRGT
+661 QCKENLAGVRGT
-673 IEQLHRQLENGTDI
+673 IEQLHKQLEGGVDI
-687 DTEQLQAKKD
+687 DTVQLRTKKD
-697 EYVSQKAVA
+697 EYAAQKTVV
-706 MAKQKNVH
+706 MAKQKIVH
-714 ASISANKSALEGIS
+714 TRISANETALQGVSA
-728 SKAAEIEVLDK
+728 KAAEVERLDK
-739 KYAWMKALSDT
+739 KYVWMKALSDT

-794 RREEADNKK
+794 RREKADNKQ

-864 SLDSEALSK
+864 SLDSESLSK
-873 AYNTLADRGQPPGGH
+873 AYSTLTGLTEGNRLVGIISH
-888 YLPCSGAEGEDRQAD
+888 VAELKEKIDKQIVVKKEKTGESRAT
-903 RGEKRKDRREPGGN
+903 
-917 VHIEYKSKEMHH
+917 II
-929 PDCWRGASLFAFMH
+929 A
-943 FG
+943 

>member
-1 MRPLQLTMAGFGP
+1 MRPLKLKMVGFGP
-14 YAGVQVLDFDRL
+14 YAGVQELDFDRL

-60 NRDSSMLRSKYAKD
+60 NRNPSMLRSKYAKED
-74 DAPTYVELT
+74 MPTRVELT
-83 FSYDGKVYT
+83 FAYGGKVYT
-92 VNRHPKYERAKTRG
+92 VTRNPTYERAKTKG
-106 TGTTTKPAGAE
+106 TGTTTESAGAE

-123 RQVTKNGEVDAAIRE
+123 RQVTKKGEVDAAIRE

-161 LQAETSERQKIFR
+161 LQADTKERQEIFR
-174 DIFKTDFYV
+174 DIFKTDLYV
-183 MLQNQL
+183 LLQNQL
-189 KERTGEIRTQR
+189 KEKAGEVRGQR
-200 EQASQSIQQYINGM
+200 DQASQSIRQYINGV

-237 EVMELLRTLLA
+237 EVIELFRTLLEQDRQA
-248 EDQKEESQLEAALD
+248 ELALEADLAA
-262 TVEKALEQITSKLTQ
+262 VEKELEQITSQLTQ
-277 AETYETNKAVLAKR
+277 AEAYESAKTVLAER
-291 VAEEAMLTVAFE
+291 VAEEAALSAQLE
-303 TAKATLDAAQ
+303 IARDALSAAQ
-313 KTVPAQEK
+313 ETVPEQEGL
-321 IQSKIAEME
+321 QSRITETE
-330 LLLPSYDELDTHTAA
+330 LLLPSYDELEAYRAA
-345 LAAAQTD
+345 RAAAQAE
-352 LAGAHAAQESAAKE
+352 LAKAQTTQENAVKE
-366 KNDLTTG
+366 KNDLTTE
-373 ITELRAEQKDLADVS
+373 ITGLRTEQKDLADVS

-411 LSGMEGLTRE
+411 LSGMEGLARE
-421 RAELAK
+421 QAELAK
-427 RQEDYLKAEEASSE
+427 RQEEYLKAEETSSE

-472 VCGSTEHPQL
+472 VCGSIEHPHP
-482 AVLAEDAPAEAD
+482 AVLAEGAPTEAD
-494 VKKAKA
+494 VKAAKA

-543 EDSTKVAEEQ
+543 EDSTKAAEEQ
-553 ENLLAVQIKK
+553 ENLLAVQIEG
-563 LDARIAELAKKIARR
+563 LNVQIAALAKKMARR
-578 EELDTLLPE
+578 EELDVLLPK
-587 KELLLRAA
+587 KEMFLRAA

-609 TAKTESSEAQI
+609 TAKAENSEAQI

-629 SDKATAE
+629 PDKAAAE
-636 AEISNLREESD
+636 AEISALRAESD
-647 KLRQNLKTAETAYN
+647 KLRQNLQTAETAHN
-661 QSKENLAGIRGT
+661 QCKENLAGVRGT
-673 IEQLHRQLENGTDI
+673 IEQLHKQLEGGVDI
-687 DTEQLQAKKD
+687 DTVQLRTKKD
-697 EYVSQKAVA
+697 EYAAQKTVV
-706 MAKQKNVH
+706 MAKQKIVH
-714 ASISANKSALEGIS
+714 TRISANETALQGVSA
-728 SKAAEIEVLDK
+728 KAAEVERLDK
-739 KYAWMKALSDT
+739 KYVWMKALSDT

-794 RREEADNKK
+794 RREKADNKQ

-873 AYNTLADRGQPPGGH
+873 AYNTLAGLTEGNRLVGIISH
-888 YLPCSGAEGEDRQAD
+888 VAELKEKIDKQIVVKKEKTGESRA
-903 RGEKRKDRREPGGN
+903 
-917 VHIEYKSKEMHH
+917 EM
-929 PDCWRGASLFAFMH
+929 CI
-943 FG
+943 

>member
-1 MRPLQLTMAGFGP
+1 
-14 YAGVQVLDFDRL
+14 
-26 GSSGLYLITGDTGA
+26 
-40 GKTTIFDAITF
+40 
-51 ALFGEASGN
+51 
-60 NRDSSMLRSKYAKD
+60 
-74 DAPTYVELT
+74 
-83 FSYDGKVYT
+83 
-92 VNRHPKYERAKTRG
+92 
-106 TGTTTKPAGAE
+106 
-117 LTYPDG
+117 
-123 RQVTKNGEVDAAIRE
+123 
-138 IIGLTREQFSQ
+138 
-149 IAMISQGDFRKL
+149 
-161 LQAETSERQKIFR
+161 
-174 DIFKTDFYV
+174 
-183 MLQNQL
+183 
-189 KERTGEIRTQR
+189 
-200 EQASQSIQQYINGM
+200 M

-553 ENLLAVQIKK
+553 ENLLAVQIKNWMHG
-563 LDARIAELAKKIARR
+563 LQS
-578 EELDTLLPE
+578 
-587 KELLLRAA
+587 LR
-595 EETITVKTAEIASL
+595 
-609 TAKTESSEAQI
+609 
-620 HALRNKLAF
+620 
-629 SDKATAE
+629 
-636 AEISNLREESD
+636 
-647 KLRQNLKTAETAYN
+647 
-661 QSKENLAGIRGT
+661 
-673 IEQLHRQLENGTDI
+673 
-687 DTEQLQAKKD
+687 
-697 EYVSQKAVA
+697 
-706 MAKQKNVH
+706 
-714 ASISANKSALEGIS
+714 
-728 SKAAEIEVLDK
+728 
-739 KYAWMKALSDT
+739 
-750 ANGSV
+750 
-755 YGKDKVMLETYIQT
+755 
-769 TYFERILARANIR
+769 
-782 LQKMSGGQYDLK
+782 K
-794 RREEADNKK
+794 R
-803 SQSGLEL
+803 
-810 DIIDHINTT
+810 
-819 ERSVNTLSGGEAFL
+819 
-833 ASLALALGLS
+833 
-843 DEVQM
+843 
-848 STGIHLD
+848 
-855 TLFVDEGFG
+855 
-864 SLDSEALSK
+864 
-873 AYNTLADRGQPPGGH
+873 
-888 YLPCSGAEGEDRQAD
+888 
-903 RGEKRKDRREPGGN
+903 
-917 VHIEYKSKEMHH
+917 
-929 PDCWRGASLFAFMH
+929 
-943 FG
+943 

>member
-1 MRPLQLTMAGFGP
+1 MRPLKLKMVGFGP
-14 YAGVQVLDFDRL
+14 YAGVQELDFDRL

-60 NRDSSMLRSKYAKD
+60 NRNPSMLRSKYAKED
-74 DAPTYVELT
+74 MPTRVELT
-83 FSYDGKVYT
+83 FAYSGKVYT
-92 VNRHPKYERAKTRG
+92 VTRNPTYERAKIKG
-106 TGTTTKPAGAE
+106 TGTTTESAGAE

-161 LQAETSERQKIFR
+161 LQADTKERQEIFR
-174 DIFKTDFYV
+174 DIFKTDLYV
-183 MLQNQL
+183 LLQNQL
-189 KERTGEIRTQR
+189 KEKAGEVRGQR
-200 EQASQSIQQYINGM
+200 DQASQSIRQYINGV

-237 EVMELLRTLLA
+237 EVIELFRTLLEQDRQA
-248 EDQKEESQLEAALD
+248 ELALEADLAA
-262 TVEKALEQITSKLTQ
+262 VEKELEQITSQLTQ
-277 AETYETNKAVLAKR
+277 AEAYESAKTVLAER
-291 VAEEAMLTVAFE
+291 VAEEAALSAQLE
-303 TAKATLDAAQ
+303 IARDALSAAQ
-313 KTVPAQEK
+313 ETVPEQEGL
-321 IQSKIAEME
+321 QSRITETE
-330 LLLPSYDELDTHTAA
+330 LLLPSYDELEAYRAA
-345 LAAAQTD
+345 RAAAQAE
-352 LAGAHAAQESAAKE
+352 LAKAQTTQENAVKE
-366 KNDLTTG
+366 KNDLTTE
-373 ITELRAEQKDLADVS
+373 ITGLRTEQKDLADVS
-388 AEKEKLAAQLQQL
+388 AENEKLAAQLQQL

-411 LSGMEGLTRE
+411 LSGMEGLARE
-421 RAELAK
+421 QTELAK

-482 AVLAEDAPAEAD
+482 AVLAEDAPTEAD

-543 EDSTKVAEEQ
+543 EDSTKAAEEQ
-553 ENLLAVQIKK
+553 ENLLAVQIEG
-563 LDARIAELAKKIARR
+563 LNVQIAALAKKMARR
-578 EELDTLLPE
+578 EELDVLLPK

-609 TAKTESSEAQI
+609 TAKAENSEAQI

-629 SDKATAE
+629 PDKAAAE
-636 AEISNLREESD
+636 AEISALRAESD
-647 KLRQNLKTAETAYN
+647 KLRQNLQTAETAHN
-661 QSKENLAGIRGT
+661 QCKENLAGVHGT
-673 IEQLHRQLENGTDI
+673 IEQLHKQLEGGVDI
-687 DTEQLQAKKD
+687 DTVQLRTKKD
-697 EYVSQKAVA
+697 EYAAQKTVV
-706 MAKQKNVH
+706 MAKQKIVH
-714 ASISANKSALEGIS
+714 TRISANETALQGVSA
-728 SKAAEIEVLDK
+728 KAAEVERLDK
-739 KYAWMKALSDT
+739 KYVWMKALSDT

-794 RREEADNKK
+794 RREKADNKQ

-864 SLDSEALSK
+864 SLDSESLSK
-873 AYNTLADRGQPPGGH
+873 AYSTLTGLTEGNRLVGIISH
-888 YLPCSGAEGEDRQAD
+888 VAELKEKIDKQIVVKKEKTGESRA
-903 RGEKRKDRREPGGN
+903 E
-917 VHIEYKSKEMHH
+917 IIM
-929 PDCWRGASLFAFMH
+929 
-943 FG
+943 

>member
-1 MRPLQLTMAGFGP
+1 MRPLKLTMAGFGP

-161 LQAETSERQKIFR
+161 LQADTKERQEIFR
-174 DIFKTDFYV
+174 DIFKTDLYV
-183 MLQNQL
+183 LLQNQL
-189 KERTGEIRTQR
+189 KEKAGEVRGQR
-200 EQASQSIQQYINGM
+200 DQASQSIRQYINGV

-237 EVMELLRTLLA
+237 EIIELFRALLEQDRQA
-248 EDQKEESQLEAALD
+248 ELALEAELAA
-262 TVEKALEQITSKLTQ
+262 VEKELEQITSQLTQ
-277 AETYETNKAVLAKR
+277 AEAYEAAKTVLAER
-291 VAEEAMLTVAFE
+291 VAEEAALSAQLE
-303 TAKATLDAAQ
+303 IARDALSAAQ
-313 KTVPAQEK
+313 ETVPEQEGM
-321 IQSKIAEME
+321 QSKIAEME
-330 LLLPSYDELDTHTAA
+330 LLLPSYDELVTHSAA

-366 KNDLTTG
+366 KNDLTTE
-373 ITELRAEQKDLADVS
+373 ITGLRAEQKDLADVS

-411 LSGMEGLTRE
+411 LSGMEGLARE
-421 RAELAK
+421 QAELAK
-427 RQEDYLKAEEASSE
+427 GQEEYLKAEETSSE

-472 VCGSTEHPQL
+472 VCGSIEHPHL
-482 AVLAEDAPAEAD
+482 AVLAEDAPTEAD

-533 IDSLIPGISL
+533 LDSLIPGISL
-543 EDSTKVAEEQ
+543 ADGAKAAEEQ
-553 ENLLAVQIKK
+553 ENFLAVQIEGLNVQIVALTKK
-563 LDARIAELAKKIARR
+563 MARR
-578 EELDTLLPE
+578 EELDVLLPK

-609 TAKTESSEAQI
+609 TAKAESSEAQI

-629 SDKATAE
+629 PDKAAAE
-636 AEISNLREESD
+636 AEISVLRAESD
-647 KLRQNLKTAETAYN
+647 KLRQNLQTAETAHN
-661 QSKENLAGIRGT
+661 QCKENLAGVRGT
-673 IEQLHRQLENGTDI
+673 IEQLHKQLEGGVDI
-687 DTEQLQAKKD
+687 DTVQLRTKKD
-697 EYVSQKAVA
+697 EYAAQKTVV
-706 MAKQKNVH
+706 MAKQKIVH
-714 ASISANKSALEGIS
+714 TRISANETALQGVSA
-728 SKAAEIEVLDK
+728 KAAEVERLDK
-739 KYAWMKALSDT
+739 KYVWMKALSDT

-755 YGKDKVMLETYIQT
+755 SGKDRVMLETYIQT

-873 AYNTLADRGQPPGGH
+873 AYNTLAGLTEGNRLVGIISH
-888 YLPCSGAEGEDRQAD
+888 VAELKEKIDKQIVVKKEKTGESRA
-903 RGEKRKDRREPGGN
+903 E
-917 VHIEYKSKEMHH
+917 IIT
-929 PDCWRGASLFAFMH
+929 
-943 FG
+943 

>member
-1 MRPLQLTMAGFGP
+1 MRPLKLKMVGFGP
-14 YAGVQVLDFDRL
+14 YAGVQELDFDRL

-60 NRDSSMLRSKYAKD
+60 NRNPSMLRSKYAKED
-74 DAPTYVELT
+74 MPTKVELT
-83 FSYDGKVYT
+83 FAYSGKVYT
-92 VNRHPKYERAKTRG
+92 VTRNPTYERAKIKG
-106 TGTTTKPAGAE
+106 TGTTTESAGAE

-161 LQAETSERQKIFR
+161 LQADTKERQEIFR
-174 DIFKTDFYV
+174 DIFKTDLYV
-183 MLQNQL
+183 LLQNQL
-189 KERTGEIRTQR
+189 KEKAGEVRGQR
-200 EQASQSIQQYINGM
+200 DQASQSIRQYINGV

-237 EVMELLRTLLA
+237 EVIELFRALLEQDRQA
-248 EDQKEESQLEAALD
+248 ELALEAELAA
-262 TVEKALEQITSKLTQ
+262 VEKELEQITSQLTQ
-277 AETYETNKAVLAKR
+277 AEAYEAAKTVLAER
-291 VAEEAMLTVAFE
+291 VAEEAALSAQLE
-303 TAKATLDAAQ
+303 IARDALSAAQ
-313 KTVPAQEK
+313 ETVPEQEGM
-321 IQSKIAEME
+321 QSRITETE
-330 LLLPSYDELDTHTAA
+330 LLLPSYDELEAYRAA
-345 LAAAQTD
+345 RAAAQAE
-352 LAGAHAAQESAAKE
+352 LAKAQTTQENAVKE
-366 KNDLTTG
+366 KNDLTTE
-373 ITELRAEQKDLADVS
+373 ITGLRTEQKDLADVS

-411 LSGMEGLTRE
+411 LSGMEGLARE
-421 RAELAK
+421 QAELAK
-427 RQEDYLKAEEASSE
+427 RQEGYLKAEEASSE

-472 VCGSTEHPQL
+472 VCGSVEHPRL
-482 AVLAEDAPAEAD
+482 AVLAEDAPTEAD
-494 VKKAKA
+494 VKAAKA

-533 IDSLIPGISL
+533 LDSLIPGISL
-543 EDSTKVAEEQ
+543 ADGAKAAEEQ
-553 ENLLAVQIKK
+553 ENLLAVQIEGLNVQIVALTKK
-563 LDARIAELAKKIARR
+563 MARR
-578 EELDTLLPE
+578 EELDVLLPK

-609 TAKTESSEAQI
+609 TAKAESSEAQI
-620 HALRNKLAF
+620 HVLRDKLAF
-629 SDKATAE
+629 PDKAAAE
-636 AEISNLREESD
+636 AEISALRAESD
-647 KLRQNLKTAETAYN
+647 KLRQNLQTAETAHN
-661 QSKENLAGIRGT
+661 QCKENLAGVRGT
-673 IEQLHRQLENGTDI
+673 IEQLHKQLEGGVDI
-687 DTEQLQAKKD
+687 DTVQLRTKKD
-697 EYVSQKAVA
+697 EYAAQKTVV
-706 MAKQKNVH
+706 MAKQKIVH
-714 ASISANKSALEGIS
+714 TRISANETALQGVSA
-728 SKAAEIEVLDK
+728 KAAEVERLDK
-739 KYAWMKALSDT
+739 KYVWMKALSDT

-755 YGKDKVMLETYIQT
+755 SGKDRVMLETYIQT

-864 SLDSEALSK
+864 SLDSEALNK
-873 AYNTLADRGQPPGGH
+873 AYNTLAGLTEGNRLVGIISH
-888 YLPCSGAEGEDRQAD
+888 VAELKEKIDKQIVVKKEKTGESRA
-903 RGEKRKDRREPGGN
+903 EII
-917 VHIEYKSKEMHH
+917 V
-929 PDCWRGASLFAFMH
+929 
-943 FG
+943 

>member
-1 MRPLQLTMAGFGP
+1 MRPLKLKMVGFGP
-14 YAGVQVLDFDRL
+14 YAGVQELDFDRL

-60 NRDSSMLRSKYAKD
+60 NRNPSMLRSKYAKED
-74 DAPTYVELT
+74 MPTRVELT
-83 FSYDGKVYT
+83 FAYGGKVYT
-92 VNRHPKYERAKTRG
+92 VTRNPTYERAKIKG
-106 TGTTTKPAGAE
+106 TGTTTESAGAE

-161 LQAETSERQKIFR
+161 LQADTKERQEIFR
-174 DIFKTDFYV
+174 DIFKTDLYV
-183 MLQNQL
+183 LLQNQL
-189 KERTGEIRTQR
+189 KEKAGEVRGQR
-200 EQASQSIQQYINGM
+200 DQASQSIRQYINGV

-237 EVMELLRTLLA
+237 EVIELFRTLLEQDRQA
-248 EDQKEESQLEAALD
+248 ELALEADLAA
-262 TVEKALEQITSKLTQ
+262 VEKELEQITSQLTQ
-277 AETYETNKAVLAKR
+277 AEAYEAAKTVLAER
-291 VAEEAMLTVAFE
+291 VAEEAALSAQLE
-303 TAKATLDAAQ
+303 IARDALSAAQ
-313 KTVPAQEK
+313 ETVPEQEGM
-321 IQSKIAEME
+321 QSRITETE
-330 LLLPSYDELDTHTAA
+330 LLLPSYDELEAYRAA
-345 LAAAQTD
+345 RAAAQAE
-352 LAGAHAAQESAAKE
+352 LAKAQTTQENAVKE
-366 KNDLTTG
+366 KNNLTTE
-373 ITELRAEQKDLADVS
+373 ITGLRTEQKDLADVS

-411 LSGMEGLTRE
+411 LSGMEGLARE
-421 RAELAK
+421 QAELAK

-458 GIMASGLTAGMACP
+458 GIMASSLTAGMACP
-472 VCGSTEHPQL
+472 VCGSIEHPHP
-482 AVLAEDAPAEAD
+482 AVLAEDAPTEAD
-494 VKKAKA
+494 VKAAKAK
-500 EYDRAQDK
+500 YDTAQRRANE
-508 TKKASNEAQKL
+508 ASNEAQKR
-519 KGTVGTTEEILAKE
+519 KGIVDTTEEALAKE
-533 IDSLIPGISL
+533 LDSLIPGISL
-543 EDSTKVAEEQ
+543 ADGAKAAEEQ
-553 ENLLAVQIKK
+553 ENLLAVQIEGLNVQIVALTKK
-563 LDARIAELAKKIARR
+563 MARR
-578 EELDTLLPE
+578 EELDVLLPK

-609 TAKTESSEAQI
+609 TAKAESSEAQI

-629 SDKATAE
+629 PDKAAAE
-636 AEISNLREESD
+636 AEISALRAESD
-647 KLRQNLKTAETAYN
+647 KLRQNLQTAETAHN
-661 QSKENLAGIRGT
+661 QCKENLAGVRGT
-673 IEQLHRQLENGTDI
+673 IEQLHKQLEGGVDI
-687 DTEQLQAKKD
+687 DTVQLRTKKD
-697 EYVSQKAVA
+697 EYAAQKTVV
-706 MAKQKNVH
+706 MAKQKIVH
-714 ASISANKSALEGIS
+714 TRISANETALQGVSA
-728 SKAAEIEVLDK
+728 KAAEVERLDK
-739 KYAWMKALSDT
+739 KYVWMKALSDT

-755 YGKDKVMLETYIQT
+755 SGKDRVMLETYIQT

-794 RREEADNKK
+794 RREKADNKQ

-864 SLDSEALSK
+864 SLDSESLSK
-873 AYNTLADRGQPPGGH
+873 AYSTLAGLTEGNRLVGIISH
-888 YLPCSGAEGEDRQAD
+888 VAELKEKIDKQIVVKKEKTGESRA
-903 RGEKRKDRREPGGN
+903 ELC
-917 VHIEYKSKEMHH
+917 I
-929 PDCWRGASLFAFMH
+929 
-943 FG
+943 